1 MNLRVHFNFFP
12 RHNHFVWKVM
22 QLDTY
27 YGVQS
32 QPAGVQDGVTGKNI
46 KISFKIDIKGILKAH
61 GEDVFSPV
69 VYP

>member
-1 MNLRVHFNFFP
+1 
-12 RHNHFVWKVM
+12 M

-46 KISFKIDIKGILKAH
+46 KISFKIEMKGILKAH